1 MGNNFQLNSLLSTSA
16 LAKKLDL
23 PAKTIFE
30 LLVAKGWIE
39 RVGDLWKLT
48 GKGQFE
54 GGDYVTSKKFGEY
67 IGWLE
72 SVIEL
77 TRASLYTHQ
86 TFYW

>member
-48 GKGQFE
+48 GKG
-54 GGDYVTSKKFGEY
+54 
-67 IGWLE
+67 
-72 SVIEL
+72 
-77 TRASLYTHQ
+77 
-86 TFYW
+86 